1 MKRVWVKSDSLRW
14 PDRCACCLEQTKET
28 LELGSTKVLLL
39 GVATVGKSLAL
50 EVPYCQTCQ
59 AHAAWHKDL
68 GMFGKVL
75 KTVFVS
81 AAGAGLWA
89 AMVWASARELYWGEE
104 VPGYVSSF
112 LIPFGVLGAIVLG
125 GLYLRYQ
132 WRRRPPSL
140 GPEHCCRSYAIKV
153 RQFYRENIELGIR
166 NDEFARLVEGVN
178 REPPPA

>member
-1 MKRVWVKSDSLRW
+1 MKRLWVKSDSLRW
-14 PDRCACCLEQTKET
+14 PERCPCCLEQTTGT
-28 LELGSTKVLLL
+28 LELGSTKVFLL

-50 EVPYCQTCQ
+50 EVPYCPTCQ

-89 AMVWASARELYWGEE
+89 VMVWASARELYWGQE

-112 LIPFGVLGAIVLG
+112 LIPLGVAGALALG
-125 GLYLRYQ
+125 GVYLRYQ
-132 WRRRPPSL
+132 WGRRPLSL
-140 GPEHCCRSYAIKV
+140 GPERCCRSYAIKI
-153 RQFYRENIELGIR
+153 RHFYQDKIELGIR
-166 NDEFARLVEGVN
+166 NDEFVRLVEEVN
-178 REPPPA
+178 REAPE